1 MKAQGFRRLCSAL
14 CTALILIGAAG
25 MAYAHTMPHEEAVMI
40 LPKPPYGELDL
51 VPHKSTLFDVRAGFG
66 ADFKERDF
74 TGDGMRIVRYNYND
88 RIIFMARTGAM
99 DPRPS
104 KELKIIGYDILSSS
118 LHTPS
123 HFHVGDP
130 FTKVTEKYGEPSTV
144 IEENGTASQ
153 IYSFEG
159 HPSQLIFDVDA
170 DGIIRAIRYRTEA

>member
-1 MKAQGFRRLCSAL
+1 M
-14 CTALILIGAAG
+14 
-25 MAYAHTMPHEEAVMI
+25 
-40 LPKPPYGELDL
+40 
-51 VPHKSTLFDVRAGFG
+51 RAGFG

-99 DPRPS
+99 DTRPS

-153 IYSFEG
+153 IYSFED
-159 HPSQLIFDVDA
+159 HPSRLISDVDA